1 MAGCRCVFS
10 CILRNLALVLI
21 VSLRGTELRFVGHCR
36 RLALA
41 ESGAA
46 LSILLWPR
54 LAALRALP
62 AAVRVCC
69 APFDRRVI
77 CSRWS
82 GAQGVV
88 ETQRQ
93 PCVAVARICRPAV
106 YFRWRGFY
114 GTARRDGAALRRQ
127 GAQRAALLLLF
138 VAAPPSVMAS
148 APASEFT
155 ASVNGGRIAALVC

>member
-1 MAGCRCVFS
+1 MD
-10 CILRNLALVLI
+10 
-21 VSLRGTELRFVGHCR
+21 RGR

-41 ESGAA
+41 DSGAA

-62 AAVRVCC
+62 AAVRVRC
-69 APFDRRVI
+69 APFHRRVI
-77 CSRWS
+77 CSRWF

-106 YFRWRGFY
+106 YFRWREFF

-127 GAQRAALLLLF
+127 NATRPALLLLF
-138 VAAPPSVMAS
+138 LVAPLSVMAS
-148 APASEFT
+148 APASEFIV
-155 ASVNGGRIAALVC
+155 SVNGGRIAALVC